1 MHFNIKMNRLVKII
15 RKKPIINQKARK
27 KEKENLVLH
36 QKRKIKKD
44 KTADRED
51 KEVVTESKYIMIL
64 ERKSKEIMVMIE
76 IVKKR
81 RRNIQIAHPTT
92 AIKVISLTIRNKF
105 KNWLK

>member
-81 RRNIQIAHPTT
+81 RRNIQIVHLTT
-92 AIKVISLTIRNKF
+92 AIKVISLTIHNRF